1 MPDTEFNIL
10 KTEKRIQK
18 IHKKK
23 WSKYMQELIN
33 KKDNAGLKKLF
44 MKEHKKMTKTFKR
57 RYNGINSVFFKML
70 SSNYNSEDP
79 SSINVKKEIRELTIK
94 EVFIF
99 IKKMSYLHNLDLEI
113 DNKYEN
119 VFFLLTYTWLESTR
133 GNAKIAKL
141 FNIK

>member
-1 MPDTEFNIL
+1 MFDDEFKIL

-33 KKDNAGLKKLF
+33 KNDNAGLKKLF
-44 MKEHKKMTKTFKR
+44 MKERKEMTKTFKR
-57 RYNGINSVFFKML
+57 RYNGISSVFYKML

-79 SSINVKKEIRELTIK
+79 SSINVEKEIRELTTK

-99 IKKMSYLHNLDLEI
+99 IKKMSSLHNLDLEI

-119 VFFLLTYTWLESTR
+119 VFFSVYR
-133 GNAKIAKL
+133 KL
-141 FNIK
+141 F